1 MAILNATAV
10 TLSIAGESMAHSTS
24 CSFTI
29 NRDLRDSTTKG
40 SNGWGENLSGLMS
53 WEMSGDSFVDI
64 LAGDASYKDMVN
76 ALIVGSAVTVIFDL
90 DGATETYTG
99 SALITSVSADAGV
112 EDNVSFS
119 VSLTGSGAITVA

>member
-40 SNGWGENLSGLMS
+40 SAGWADNLAGLIS
-53 WEMSGDSFVDI
+53 WEMSGDSFVDT
-64 LAGDASYKDMVN
+64 AATDASYQDMVN
-76 ALIVGSAVTVIFDL
+76 ALIVGAAVTVVFDL
-90 DGATETYTG
+90 DSSTETYTG
-99 SALITSVSADAGV
+99 TALLTSVSADAGV
-112 EDNVSFS
+112 EDNTTFS
-119 VSLTGSGAITVA
+119 VSLTGSGAIAVA